1 MHLKRVLVRLFRKID
16 LTMPNVY
23 PCMLL
28 LNDIHISKDNIP
40 DFQLNWNEA
49 LSVCDQ
55 HEIKEIAIGGDL
67 FMSRSSQ
74 TLDVLLALHDSFIDA
89 EKRGIKITLAN
100 GNHDKINQ
108 ESIRGY
114 CHVFDQHKNVEVVDD
129 LFIIEEYDGF
139 DLFIMAY
146 FPEDGSFTE
155 RLQEIIDN
163 ELSISH
169 TRQNILYIHEGINGA
184 LSQPSDK
191 ELPAKIFEPFDKILV
206 GHYHNRTKIKN
217 TNIEYIGSSR
227 QHNFGEDEEK
237 GYTILYSDGSHK
249 FVKNQVNIRYKVID
263 VSFDK
268 ININLYDL
276 LDEIKADGRYK
287 TKVRIHCQTTQASS
301 IDKQKLIDSGAN
313 KVEIITEDIE
323 EVNVSKSSLFEKYD
337 NKQIKKTYEDF
348 CEEKEITD
356 ASLGLSY
363 LSKID

>member
-1 MHLKRVLVRLFRKID
+1 
-16 LTMPNVY
+16 MPNVY

-49 LSVCDQ
+49 LIVCDQ

-67 FMSRSSQ
+67 FMSRSAQ
-74 TLDVLLALHDSFIDA
+74 TLDVLLAVHDAFIDA
-89 EKRGIKITLAN
+89 EKRGINITLAN
-100 GNHDKINQ
+100 GNHDKVNQ
-108 ESIRGY
+108 ESERGY
-114 CHVFDQHKNVEVVDD
+114 CHVFDQHPNVYVANDYLSVENEDWSFV
-129 LFIIEEYDGF
+129 
-139 DLFIMAY
+139 LFIMPY
-146 FPEDGSFTE
+146 FIENGSFTD
-155 RLQEIIDN
+155 RLRALCQGE
-163 ELSISH
+163 ELEYEDKK
-169 TRQNILYIHEGINGA
+169 TILYIHEGINGA
-184 LSQPSDK
+184 LAQSSDK
-191 ELPAKIFEPFDKILV
+191 ELPAKIFESFDKVLV
-206 GHYHNRTKIKN
+206 GHYHNRTKIKG

-237 GYTILYSDGSHK
+237 GYTIIYSDGSHK

-263 VSFDK
+263 VPFEK
-268 ININLYDL
+268 VNTNLYDL
-276 LDEIKADGRYK
+276 LDENKGDGRYK
-287 TKVRIHCQTTQASS
+287 TKVRIHCLTTQAPS

-348 CEEKEITD
+348 CEEKEIAD
-356 ASLGLSY
+356 ISLGLSY